1 MSADT
6 PAAGTQPGAARGT
19 EPPAPQR
26 PAPEQ
31 RFLAACRRRPTDR
44 TPVWFMRQAGRIFPE
59 YRALRERY
67 DFLTLCR
74 TPDLITQVTLMPLE
88 PLGVDAAII
97 FADIM
102 LPLEA
107 LGIAY
112 DLREGTGPV
121 IQQPVRTAADVA
133 RLARRDPREA
143 NAYLYE
149 GIRQVKRELGGRLPL
164 IGFAGAPFT
173 LACYLVEGRSS
184 REFTRARAL
193 MHGDPAAW
201 HALMDVLSDTILDY
215 LRAQVEAGVDA
226 VQLFDSWVGGLSP
239 WDYEEFVMPYS
250 ARILQGLAGTGVPR
264 IHFGTGTATL
274 LPLMAR
280 AGADVVGVDWRI
292 GLDEAWDRIGPGY
305 AVQGNLDPAV
315 LLGPWE
321 AVERRARDVLRRV
334 GGRPGH
340 IFNLGHGVLPG
351 TPVDHL
357 RRLVELVHSTT
368 AAG

>member
-6 PAAGTQPGAARGT
+6 PFHQQPAR
-19 EPPAPQR
+19 PSR
-26 PAPEQ
+26 PVSEH
-31 RFLAACRRRPTDR
+31 RFLAACRRQPTDC

-67 DFLTLCR
+67 DFLTMCR
-74 TPDLITQVTLMPLE
+74 TPDLITEVTLLPME
-88 PLGVDAAII
+88 RLGVDAAII

-102 LPLEA
+102 TPLEA

-112 DLREGTGPV
+112 DIREGAGPV
-121 IQQPVRTAADVA
+121 IERPIRSRADVE
-133 RLARRDPREA
+133 RLGRDDPRQA
-143 NAYLYE
+143 NAYLFE
-149 GIRQVKRELGGRLPL
+149 AIAAVRRELGGRRPL

-173 LACYLVEGRSS
+173 LACYLVEGRPT

-193 MHGDPAAW
+193 MHQDPAAW
-201 HALMDVLSDTILDY
+201 HALMGVLSDVILDY

-239 WDYEEFVMPYS
+239 WDYEAFVMPYS
-250 ARILQGLAGTGVPR
+250 ARILQGLADTGVPR

-292 GLDEAWDRIGPGY
+292 GLDEAWSRIGDGF
-305 AVQGNLDPAV
+305 AVQGNLDPVV

-321 AVERRARDVLRRV
+321 AVAERARDVLRRA

-340 IFNLGHGVLPG
+340 IFNLGHGVLPE
-351 TPVDHL
+351 TPVEHL
-357 RRLVELVHSTT
+357 QRLVELVHSETSGGHQRG
-368 AAG
+368 AR

>member
-1 MSADT
+1 MS
-6 PAAGTQPGAARGT
+6 
-19 EPPAPQR
+19 
-26 PAPEQ
+26 
-31 RFLAACRRRPTDR
+31 RFIAACRRQPTDR

-59 YRALRERY
+59 YRALRQRY

-74 TPDLITQVTLMPLE
+74 TPDLITEVTLMPLK

-107 LGIAY
+107 LGVDY
-112 DLREGTGPV
+112 DIREGTGPV
-121 IQQPVRTAADVA
+121 IERPVRTAGDVA
-133 RLARRDPREA
+133 ALGRRDPRET

-149 GIRQVKRELGGRLPL
+149 GIRQVKGELGGSLPL

-173 LACYLVEGRSS
+173 LACYLIEGRPT

-193 MHGDPAAW
+193 MHSEPATW
-201 HALMDVLSDTILDY
+201 HALMNVLSETILAY
-215 LRAQVEAGVDA
+215 LQAQVEAGVDA

-239 WDYEEFVMPYS
+239 WDYEEFVLPYS
-250 ARILQGLAGTGVPR
+250 SRILQGLAGSGVPR

-292 GLDEAWDRIGPGY
+292 GLDEAWARIGPDY
-305 AVQGNLDPAV
+305 AVQGNLDPVV
-315 LLGPWE
+315 LLGPWD
-321 AVERRARDVLRRV
+321 AVARRAADVLRRA

-340 IFNLGHGVLPG
+340 IFNLGHGVLPD
-351 TPVDHL
+351 TPLDQL
-357 RRLVELVHSTT
+357 QRLVEFVH
-368 AAG
+368 AGQGMG

>member
-1 MSADT
+1 MSAET
-6 PAAGTQPGAARGT
+6 PSGPQPA
-19 EPPAPQR
+19 R
-26 PAPEQ
+26 PAQQVPEH
-31 RFLAACRRRPTDR
+31 RFIAACRRQPTDR

-67 DFLTLCR
+67 DFLTMCR
-74 TPDLITQVTLMPLE
+74 TPELIAQVTLMPIE

-97 FADIM
+97 FADII

-107 LGIAY
+107 LGLAY
-112 DLREGTGPV
+112 DIREGVGPV
-121 IQQPVRTAADVA
+121 IERPVRTAADVA
-133 RLARRDPREA
+133 RLGRQDPREA

-149 GIRQVKRELGGRLPL
+149 GIRLVKGELGGRKPL

-173 LACYLVEGRSS
+173 LACYLIEGRPT

-193 MHGDPAAW
+193 MHRDPETW
-201 HALMDVLSDTILDY
+201 HGLMDVLSHTVLQY

-226 VQLFDSWVGGLSP
+226 VQLFDSWVGGLPP
-239 WDYEEFVMPYS
+239 WDYETFVMPYS
-250 ARILQGLAGTGVPR
+250 ARILRGLADTGVPR

-292 GLDEAWDRIGPGY
+292 GLDEAWSRIGDEF
-305 AVQGNLDPAV
+305 AVQGNLDPVV

-321 AVERRARDVLRRV
+321 AVAERARDVLRRA

-340 IFNLGHGVLPG
+340 IFNLGHGVLPE
-351 TPVDHL
+351 TPVEHL
-357 RRLVELVHSTT
+357 QRLVELVHRETEDGERRG
-368 AAG
+368 AR

>member
-1 MSADT
+1 MSAET
-6 PAAGTQPGAARGT
+6 PAMPR
-19 EPPAPQR
+19 EHV
-26 PAPEQ
+26 
-31 RFLAACRRRPTDR
+31 FIAACRRQPTDR

-74 TPDLITQVTLMPLE
+74 TPELIAQVTLMPVE

-107 LGIAY
+107 LGVAY
-112 DLREGTGPV
+112 DIREGIGPV
-121 IQQPVRTAADVA
+121 IDRPVRSAADVA
-133 RLARRDPREA
+133 SLGRQNPRET
-143 NAYLYE
+143 NAYLYD
-149 GIRQVKRELGGRLPL
+149 GIRWVTRELSGRLPL

-173 LACYLVEGRSS
+173 LACYLIEGRPT

-193 MHGDPAAW
+193 MHRDPAAW
-201 HALMDVLSDTILDY
+201 HALMDVLSDTVLAY

-239 WDYEEFVMPYS
+239 WDYEAFVMPYS
-250 ARILQGLAGTGVPR
+250 ARILQGLADAGVPR

-292 GLDEAWDRIGPGY
+292 GLDDAWSQIGPEY
-305 AVQGNLDPAV
+305 AVQGNLDPVA

-321 AVERRARDVLRRV
+321 QVAQRAHDVLRRA

-340 IFNLGHGVLPG
+340 IFNLGHGVLPD

-357 RRLVELVHSTT
+357 RRLVELVHEHSRPER
-368 AAG
+368 A